1 MGRPENYFD
10 LFIQTHPKERGTI
23 MSRILHCSSVPLT
36 IDYWDYYILC
46 RLDIE
51 AARVLQRMEYWDGT
65 KGDQLPDASAPSEA
79 ATLSDTA
86 SEDNRYFWKSEEELH
101 WELMGSI
108 GEKRL
113 SRCLHTLV
121 EDYHY
126 LTSRR
131 NPFRGFD
138 RTRQYALQARR
149 IQDHL
154 ARLQT
159 ILTHFLEAGRHIR
172 PVQYAIEELTR
183 EGVTIEQLSV
193 ELVAKKLS
201 ILHELAEQDA
211 SRHQGISTPPGQPSI
226 RRPAKAQLPTFVRL
240 ALKKDEQRGFCAAH
254 PLCISSTSI
263 PPNCGMDTAHLR
275 HRCMQ
280 IAGIEEG
287 SSTNAIPERTSSQN
301 TFHPLHTEGYS
312 RKAIEHV
319 PTQRACASPAT
330 QSAAAF
336 EREGETE
343 STQHERIAMLSEA
356 ETSPIISTSPAPLQ
370 ATLVPASTSSPKQH
384 ETGLDTIEIAK
395 AEDLTRSSKTEPLTT
410 EAIVALVERKRGMPY
425 DAATRSRQ
433 LEAARHLLAMHFP
446 LDAVLL
452 ERIYDEC
459 CDQWWHEHM
468 GELHVSHL
476 IERER
481 RHGQPRI
488 LRLLK
493 RVQSKDLHQTARA
506 TRNAAIAGGSS
517 QKALPLPLSA
527 CLQDKVQTTGFT
539 ITGESGPYG
548 WTGWGWSADGSEQL
562 RLVTWNGQIMLEDE
576 AYQHGYYGGWER
588 FRPGTH
594 PDDDLD
600 AAYARLVAQGKLPGP
615 CSMQVA

>member
-1 MGRPENYFD
+1 
-10 LFIQTHPKERGTI
+10 

-46 RLDIE
+46 HLDIE

-65 KGDQLPDASAPSEA
+65 KGEPLPDSSALSEE
-79 ATLSDTA
+79 TA
-86 SEDNRYFWKSEEELH
+86 SSNSSTEDNRYFWKSEEELH
-101 WELMGSI
+101 WELMDSI

-113 SRCLHTLV
+113 SRCLHALV
-121 EDYHY
+121 QDHHY
-126 LTSRR
+126 LASRR
-131 NPFRGFD
+131 NPYRGFD

-154 ARLQT
+154 AKLQA
-159 ILTHFLEAGRHIR
+159 ILTHFLDAGRHIR

-193 ELVAKKLS
+193 DLVAKKLS
-201 ILHELAEQDA
+201 VLHELAEQDA
-211 SRHQGISTPPGQPSI
+211 SRHQDISTPPGQPSI
-226 RRPAKAQLPTFVRL
+226 RRPAKAQLPTFVRF

-254 PLCISSTSI
+254 PLRISSTSI

-275 HRCMQ
+275 NRSMQ

-287 SSTNAIPERTSSQN
+287 SSTNAIPERTSSEN
-301 TFHPLHTEGYS
+301 TFHPSQTEGHS
-312 RKAIEHV
+312 RKTVASHAPIH
-319 PTQRACASPAT
+319 RACASPAT

-343 STQHERIAMLSEA
+343 APQHERIVILSKA
-356 ETSPIISTSPAPLQ
+356 ETSPITSISPAPLQ
-370 ATLVPASTSSPKQH
+370 VRLVPASTSSPKQH
-384 ETGLDTIEIAK
+384 ETGLDTTEMAK
-395 AEDLTRSSKTEPLTT
+395 AEERAMSSQTEPLTT
-410 EAIVALVERKRGMPY
+410 EAVVALIERKRGTPY

-433 LEAARHLLAMHFP
+433 LEAARHLLEMHLP
-446 LDAVLL
+446 LDTTLL

-459 CDQWWHEHM
+459 YDTWWQEHM
-468 GELHVSHL
+468 GALHVSHL
-476 IERER
+476 VEHER

-488 LRLLK
+488 LRLLQ
-493 RVQSKDLHQTARA
+493 RVQSKDRRQTARA
-506 TRNAAIAGGSS
+506 TSNTVATRGSS
-517 QKALPLPLSA
+517 QNTLPLPLSA
-527 CLQDKVQTTGFT
+527 CLQDKVQTPDFT

-548 WTGWGWSADGSEQL
+548 WTGWGWPADGSEQV

-588 FRPGTH
+588 FRPGNH